1 MVTGGDLMSKVG
13 VRSGLTAV
21 MVVAALVL
29 GACSSGSDS
38 GSSAKSPID
47 SAMPPKSDAVG
58 TATVT
63 GPITTGNGKIVLG
76 PGGFDL
82 ASVGYEQNEYFLA
95 GRANSYTS
103 SEPLTA
109 DGLWNAVTTDGSAD
123 YTTRI
128 VVRRPIDAA
137 KFNGSVYVE
146 WLNVSGGLDA
156 GPDWTYGHVELIRSG
171 FAWVGVSAQKV
182 GISGGGNALGAALAL
197 KNADPVRY
205 EPLNHPGD
213 EFSYDMYS
221 QAGAAVWF
229 QNDTVLGGLKP
240 ERVIA
245 VGESQSA
252 FRLSTYINAV
262 APLTKIFNGYL
273 VHSRGKLGA
282 ALSAAVPAPDPTLT
296 RTDQRVPVLTFTS
309 ETDLVGKGLQYAVA
323 LQPDTETF
331 RDWEVPGTAHA
342 DAYNLGIGD
351 NDAGDGKGDA
361 ALFQAM
367 LTPPAEVYGGII
379 TCSSPINTGPHTYVL
394 RNAMHALDQWIRS
407 GEAPASQPRITM
419 TSPTDIARDGRGN
432 ALGGMRTPQVDV
444 PVASLSGVGQTGTSF
459 CGLFGTTTPIDENE
473 LAMTITV
480 TPPGAT
486 AHESFVN
493 VWTASLD
500 RAIADGV
507 ILEADRDGLVAT
519 VRNSSVLRD
528 WAPKG

>member
-1 MVTGGDLMSKVG
+1 MVRSKVMAG
-13 VRSGLTAV
+13 VVGVL
-21 MVVAALVL
+21 LL
-29 GACSSGSDS
+29 GATLAGCSSDS
-38 GSSAKSPID
+38 ASSKSAID
-47 SAMPPKSDAVG
+47 SATPPKSDAVG

-63 GPITTGNGKIVLG
+63 GPITTGNGKTVLG

-103 SEPLTA
+103 SEPLTT
-109 DGLWNAVTTDGSAD
+109 DGLWNSITTDGSAD

-128 VVRRPIDAA
+128 VVRRPVDAT
-137 KFNGSVYVE
+137 KFNGTVWVE

-156 GPDWTYGHVELIRSG
+156 GPDWTYGHVNLIDSG
-171 FAWVGVSAQKV
+171 AAWVGVSAQKV

-245 VGESQSA
+245 IGESQSA
-252 FRLSTYINAV
+252 FRLSTYINAI
-262 APLTKIFNGYL
+262 APITRIFNGYL

-282 ALSAAVPAPDPTLT
+282 ALSASVPAPDPTLT
-296 RTDQRVPVLTFTS
+296 RTDQRVPVLTFTA
-309 ETDLVGKGLQYAVA
+309 ETDLVGRGLEYGKAQ
-323 LQPDTETF
+323 QPDTDTF
-331 RDWEVPGTAHA
+331 RDWQVPGTAHA

-351 NDAGDGKGDA
+351 SDAGDGKSDE

-367 LTPPAEVYGGII
+367 LTPPAQVYGGII

-394 RNAMHALDQWIRS
+394 RAAISGLDQWIRT
-407 GEAPASQPRITM
+407 GNAPQSQPRM
-419 TSPTDIARDGRGN
+419 EMSSPTELVRDDRGIVK
-432 ALGGMRTPQVDV
+432 GGIRTPHVDV
-444 PVASLSGVGQTGTSF
+444 PVAVLSGVGQTGTSF
-459 CGLFGTTTPIDENE
+459 CGLFGTTVAIDENQ
-473 LAMTITV
+473 LAMMIPEDT
-480 TPPGAT
+480 PGAT
-486 AHESFVN
+486 AHESLV
-493 VWTASLD
+493 TAWENALSVPVDSGAILD
-500 RAIADGV
+500 ADAKR
-507 ILEADRDGLVAT
+507 IIDA
-519 VRNSSVLRD
+519 VRNSSVLKN
-528 WAPKG
+528 WQPKG

>member
-1 MVTGGDLMSKVG
+1 MSKVG

-21 MVVAALVL
+21 VVVAALVL
-29 GACSSGSDS
+29 GACSSGSGSGS
-38 GSSAKSPID
+38 GSSAKSAID
-47 SAMPPKSDAVG
+47 SATPPKQDAVG

-109 DGLWNAVTTDGSAD
+109 DGLWNSVTTDGSAD

-182 GISGGGNALGAALAL
+182 GISGGGNALGASLAL

-213 EFSYDMYS
+213 DFSYDMYS

-229 QNDTVLGGLKP
+229 QNDTILGGLKP
-240 ERVIA
+240 ERVISI
-245 VGESQSA
+245 GESQSA

-282 ALSAAVPAPDPTLT
+282 ALSASVPAPDPTLT

-309 ETDLVGKGLQYAVA
+309 ETDLVGKGLQYASA

-331 RDWEVPGTAHA
+331 REWEVPGTAHA

-351 NDAGDGKGDA
+351 NDAGDGTGDA

-367 LTPPAEVYGGII
+367 ITPPADLYGGII

-394 RNAMHALDQWIRS
+394 RSAMNALDQWIRT
-407 GEAPASQPRITM
+407 GKAPQSQPRM
-419 TSPTDIARDGRGN
+419 EMSSPTDYVRNDRGFVK
-432 ALGGMRTPQVDV
+432 GGIRTPQVDV
-444 PVASLSGVGQTGTSF
+444 PVAVLAGVGQTGTSF
-459 CGLFGTTTPIDENE
+459 CGLFGTTASIDENE
-473 LAMTITV
+473 LAMTIPV

-486 AHESFVN
+486 AHDSFVN

-500 RAIADGV
+500 QAIANGA
-507 ILEADRDGLVAT
+507 ILETDRASLEAT

>member
-1 MVTGGDLMSKVG
+1 MVRSKVLAGMVG
-13 VRSGLTAV
+13 VVLL
-21 MVVAALVL
+21 AATLV
-29 GACSSGSDS
+29 GCSSGS
-38 GSSAKSPID
+38 SSSSSKSAID
-47 SAMPPKSDAVG
+47 SATPPKSDAVG

-63 GPITTGNGKIVLG
+63 GPITTGNGKTVLG

-103 SEPLTA
+103 SEPLTT
-109 DGLWNAVTTDGSAD
+109 DGLWNSITTDGSAD

-128 VVRRPIDAA
+128 VVRRPVDAA
-137 KFNGSVYVE
+137 KFNGSVFVE

-156 GPDWTYGHVELIRSG
+156 SPDWTYGHVELIRSG

-182 GISGGGNALGAALAL
+182 GIAGGGNSLGAALAL

-213 EFSYDMYS
+213 EFSYDIYS

-229 QNDTVLGGLKP
+229 QNDAILGGLKP

-245 VGESQSA
+245 IGESQSA
-252 FRLSTYINAV
+252 FRLSTYVNAI
-262 APLTKIFNGYL
+262 APISKIFNGYL
-273 VHSRGKLGA
+273 VHSRGKTGA
-282 ALSAAVPAPDPTLT
+282 ALSASVPAPDPTLT

-309 ETDLVGKGLQYAVA
+309 ETDLVGKGLEYGKA
-323 LQPDTETF
+323 LQPDSETF

-361 ALFQAM
+361 ELFQAM
-367 LTPPAEVYGGII
+367 TTPPADLYGGII
-379 TCSSPINTGPHTYVL
+379 TCSSPINAGPHTYVL
-394 RNAMHALDQWIRS
+394 RSAMHALDQWIRT
-407 GEAPASQPRITM
+407 GTAPQSQPRM
-419 TSPTDIARDGRGN
+419 EMSSPTEYVRNDRGFVK
-432 ALGGMRTPQVDV
+432 GGIRTPQVDV
-444 PVASLSGVGQTGTSF
+444 PVAVLSGVGQTGTSF
-459 CGLFGTTTPIDENE
+459 CGLFGTTSPIDENQ

-486 AHESFVN
+486 AHDSFVN

-500 RAIADGV
+500 QAIASGA
-507 ILEADRDGLVAT
+507 ILETDRASLEAT
-519 VRNSSVLRD
+519 VGSSSVLRD

>member
-1 MVTGGDLMSKVG
+1 MSKVG

-21 MVVAALVL
+21 LVVLALVV
-29 GACSSGSDS
+29 GACSSGSGS
-38 GSSAKSPID
+38 GSSAKSAID
-47 SAMPPKSDAVG
+47 PATPPKQDAVA

-82 ASVGYEQNEYFLA
+82 AKVGYEQNEYFLA

-103 SEPLTA
+103 SEPLTT
-109 DGLWNAVTTDGSAD
+109 DGLWNSVTTDGSAD

-156 GPDWTYGHVELIRSG
+156 SPDWTYAHVELIRSG
-171 FAWVGVSAQKV
+171 YAWVGVSAQKV
-182 GISGGGNALGAALAL
+182 GISGGGNPLGATLAL

-213 EFSYDMYS
+213 DFSYDMYS

-229 QNDTVLGGLKP
+229 QSDTVLGGLKP

-245 VGESQSA
+245 IGESQSA

-262 APLTKIFNGYL
+262 APLTTIFNGYL

-282 ALSAAVPAPDPTLT
+282 ALSTAVPAPDPTLT
-296 RTDQRVPVLTFTS
+296 RTDLRVPVLTFTTES
-309 ETDLVGKGLQYAVA
+309 DLVGKGLEYGKA

-331 RDWEVPGTAHA
+331 REWEVPGTAHA

-351 NDAGDGKGDA
+351 NDPGDGSGDA

-367 LTPPAEVYGGII
+367 LTPSAEVYGGII
-379 TCSSPINTGPHTYVL
+379 SCTSPINAGPHTYVL
-394 RNAMHALDQWIRS
+394 RSAVNELDRWIRT
-407 GEAPASQPRITM
+407 GEVPRSQPRMEM
-419 TSPTDIARDGRGN
+419 TSPTEIARNSQGI
-432 ALGGMRTPQVDV
+432 ALGGMRTPQVDI
-444 PVASLSGVGQTGTSF
+444 PVAVLSGIGQSGAGF
-459 CGLFGTTTPIDENE
+459 CGLFGTTVPIEENQ
-473 LAMTITV
+473 LAMSIPMNPT
-480 TPPGAT
+480 AAS
-486 AHESFVN
+486 AHEALVQAWSV
-493 VWTASLD
+493 VLQGAVLD
-500 RAIADGV
+500 RV
-507 ILEADRDGLVAT
+507 ILDADAEHILAAVQ
-519 VRNSSVLRD
+519 NSPVLRA
-528 WAPKG
+528 WTPKG